1 MCESETLRAQNADLS
16 LELANEVA
24 EVHRL
29 RAKLETI
36 AAAVRDLHWMAR
48 RYADNRTSYAPHMFN
63 DHTRACMAAGVEFR
77 DGALFARDGMGRSL
91 DHLTGDQVAAA
102 EEDMPHGLGLAKIR
116 DEEMAELRE
125 KLTAAEASI
134 ARARKGLESA
144 HAAASAWRSRAL
156 TLERR
161 KR

>member
-63 DHTRACMAAGVEFR
+63 EHTRACLRGGVKFRGAAI
-77 DGALFARDGMGRSL
+77 FARDGMGRAF
-91 DHLTGDQVAAA
+91 DCLTDAEAAAA
-102 EEDMPHGLGLAKIR
+102 EADGVGMVR

-134 ARARKGLESA
+134 AQARKGLESA